1 MDKFFRDYLT
11 MKLTRIPKQGR
22 VYDEFK
28 LYHLN
33 CEFSTIRELCQ
44 DLLTYAKY
52 YTDIV
57 FAVIRF
63 SKDFTLTSMT
73 CAWKYP
79 IRS

>member
-1 MDKFFRDYLT
+1 MQNALT
-11 MKLTRIPKQGR
+11 KGR

-28 LYHLN
+28 LYNLN

-57 FAVIRF
+57 F
-63 SKDFTLTSMT
+63 M
-73 CAWKYP
+73 
-79 IRS
+79 RSYDLVLKLL